1 MVCEE
6 RENNHPVHKSHAS
19 LRTCIYHIHVTCTC
33 TCTVTHASPGMLLCP
48 LEESVLYKG
57 TAYRLCLLAG
67 LFSSVGRASAY
78 IKLRVVGSSPVGVH
92 FFFHFLSITGMLLS
106 ASLSACLPACLNIH
120 VYLYMYTVYVHT
132 CMYMYTYV

>member
-19 LRTCIYHIHVTCTC
+19 LRTCIYTYMLHVTCTC
-33 TCTVTHASPGMLLCP
+33 TVAHACPGMLLCP

-57 TAYRLCLLAG
+57 TAYQLRLLAG

-78 IKLRVVGSSPVGVH
+78 KAESRGFKSHRSPL
-92 FFFHFLSITGMLLS
+92 FLPLSFHHWNATVCLSVCLS
-106 ASLSACLPACLNIH
+106 ASLPKHTCIH
-120 VYLYMYTVYVHT
+120 VYVHT
-132 CMYMYTYV
+132 CMYMYMYTYV